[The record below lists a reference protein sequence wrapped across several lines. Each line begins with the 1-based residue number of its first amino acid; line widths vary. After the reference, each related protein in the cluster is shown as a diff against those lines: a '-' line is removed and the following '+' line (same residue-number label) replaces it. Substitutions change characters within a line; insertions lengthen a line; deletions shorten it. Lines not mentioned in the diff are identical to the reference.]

1 MAFGTRSA
9 PAEKKVTMKDLI
21 AREVLKLKLVKK
33 EEKVEKEKQAVYNI
47 INQLDADECQL
58 LEETL
63 GDKIECWTLQEM
75 QSRLFNEEIQTTLYN
90 RFVTALLSKFE
101 FEKGNIEEFLNDFIL
116 KIPREFLNLSTREL
130 LLQVKVVMCC
140 SKKARSCF
148 TENKMMTVGDLIT
161 TAKTLRLFNKKDEY
175 DQNERGRRGV
185 KCFNCNQDGH
195 RKFECPRLEGG
206 KSSRNE
212 SDVKGVKKLAYRSFD
227 NKEKM
232 VVMDKKPVKIEV
244 NGVSV
249 AYEGVLD
256 TRADITVIPRKLWEK
271 LEKPSAYQ
279 LGVQIYGVG
288 GTRIPVVG
296 FINVCMKG
304 PLGQVE
310 DLRCV
315 VMDEEELLIDPETF
329 VQLYGSLEMA
339 CKEVLTQIKT
349 GYLSVNNYLEAHPE
363 IYDDSIPKKKSIE
376 VDYVV
381 KEDPLIRKVFRPRKM
396 EPTLRELTR
405 KFVEKEIKNGNME
418 RVEFPKQACPVTAVP
433 KKNGEIRLCI
443 DGSFI
448 NSNFTHIPLELP
460 SMLDLQKFISDF
472 PEKDKLVFS
481 LVDCKSAYRLI
492 KVSEKSNEW
501 TTMALDFG
509 YFKSNCLVYG
519 LSQSGFLMIF
529 MDDILVLHQEKD
541 EQPLIEVLERLR
553 LANLKINKDK
563 LLVGEKVVE
572 YTGFEISRE
581 GIRATTEA
589 IKSTLEISVPEER
602 KDLLSLKGKISR
614 LRNFIGED
622 CSEYERKIMD
632 KESIWSEEK
641 EKLWKSIKLKLI
653 NRQLLEYYD
662 QEKEKLILE
671 VGWTQEAVKFTLW
684 GEPRVEK
691 NSKERYVK
699 KKLINLGSKVLSE
712 CEKNY
717 STIEKSALAVR
728 LGLEKFSGFTKMILT
743 EVRTIDASLVSVW
756 NKKSN
761 YLNPHFSRISIWKAE
776 CETYCYNL
784 KLEKK
789 IDETFS
795 SMTYIPQV
803 KKVNVCQLDVP
814 INISGIEDEEYESLK
829 KKIINK
835 LPLTTNYEKSFVSSY
850 NGLEVKDEII
860 TIFGRPL
867 LPKKAYSEIS
877 EWAHEGHYSVE
888 NMLRK
893 IRSIF
898 MAPGIRKHLVEIYEK
913 CHICQVTG
921 RRRNYRIMEWSPTN
935 GENQRW
941 HMDVGQILNT
951 LILVV
956 VDTNSNF
963 IMAEKIGKQ
972 DSIEIVKALK
982 KIFSR
987 NGVPQILVS
996 DNYKSFTST
1005 TVKNYCA
1012 RRGTTQIFTVPYES
1026 YTNGPAEQAVKT
1038 IKKGLEKLSK
1048 ENNNSINENLDAV
1061 LITHHSNTFNTEGK
1075 TPLER
1080 RIGTA
1085 DNYSFR
1091 EAYVYAEKFENKPV
1105 YYKPALSKEWK
1116 LGNLVERLSEHVYIV
1131 EDTETHHHM
1140 MVKEDQWK
1148 DRKVQ
1153 QMESSS
1159 WGEVNTNCLLTI
1171 GFDCSQT
1178 LKIPSDVEEILE
1190 KFFSQ
1195 PWDKDQQYL
1204 WHRMSIIE
1212 DMSTLDPLS
1221 GGEEVEKFDKTLVAE
1236 VVENLK
1242 ENRVICAVDGSNAP
1256 VGFSVV
1262 VAVKLGKK
1270 FCWLVGYASGKK
1282 FCHLEK
1288 DLTHMDME
1296 TEALLLALTLVK
1308 GADIQILC
1316 DSKSAVSSV
1325 KAWSRNTTFTKL
1337 RQKKLRNLARKIPE
1351 EDFNK
1356 IKWLPRNCIAIMEKA
1371 DLYSHGVETQFQ

>member
-1 MAFGTRSA
+1 
-9 PAEKKVTMKDLI
+9 
-21 AREVLKLKLVKK
+21 
-33 EEKVEKEKQAVYNI
+33 
-47 INQLDADECQL
+47 
-58 LEETL
+58 
-63 GDKIECWTLQEM
+63 
-75 QSRLFNEEIQTTLYN
+75 
-90 RFVTALLSKFE
+90 KFE

-256 TRADITVIPRKLWEK
+256 TRADITVVPRKLWEK

-519 LSQSGFLMIF
+519 LSQSGVLFYNSLKKVLSGLSFLMIF

-684 GEPRVEK
+684 GEPRAEK

-743 EVRTIDASLVSVW
+743 EVRTIDASL
-756 NKKSN
+756 
-761 YLNPHFSRISIWKAE
+761 
-776 CETYCYNL
+776 
-784 KLEKK
+784 K

-1091 EAYVYAEKFENKPV
+1091 EAYLYAEKFENKPV

-1171 GFDCSQT
+1171 G
-1178 LKIPSDVEEILE
+1178 
-1190 KFFSQ
+1190 Q

-1221 GGEEVEKFDKTLVAE
+1221 GGGKKWKIAE